1 MGKGDDM
8 AIWKTFA
15 TKLGLAQPETG
26 QEVFLASDIGI
37 CQACG
42 SLKFNPECPECR
54 RARWQS
60 LLIGLNAEDT
70 ADVHG

>member
-1 MGKGDDM
+1 M

-15 TKLGLAQPETG
+15 TKLGLLQPETG
-26 QEVFLASDIGI
+26 QQMFLASDIGL
-37 CQACG
+37 CQVCG

-54 RARWQS
+54 QTRWQS